1 MSPSPSPSP
10 SHLGELSEVSRRLAR
25 EALALGQTRLELL
38 AVELQE
44 ERERWLRAVL
54 LGLGVATFGLLAG
67 VALTVGL
74 VAWLWPLSPIAAVLV
89 PLGLNVTAAFGC
101 GRGLQRLVRTWES
114 FPATFAQL
122 HQDREALEQWLH

>member
-1 MSPSPSPSP
+1 MSPTP
-10 SHLGELSEVSRRLAR
+10 SHLGDLSDASRRLAR

-54 LGLGVATFGLLAG
+54 LVLGVATFGLLAG
-67 VALTVGL
+67 VAFTVGL
-74 VAWLWPLSPIAAVLV
+74 VAWLWPHSPTLAVVV
-89 PLGLNVTAAFGC
+89 PLALHAGAAFGC
-101 GRGLQRLVRTWES
+101 ARGLRRLIQDWES

-122 HQDREALEQWLH
+122 HQDRAALEQWLH